1 MDWRRWKYALLR
13 CINKQTT
20 VFFCP
25 MFSKSSTNRLK
36 GESRIPRPVQLNNTR
51 PTQLNNTATEN
62 RIPLMKGKHDKPQ
75 RFKVAD
81 KRPLA
86 KEFVK
91 EPPKPISK
99 QELQKP
105 AVRKPEVFD
114 NKALI
119 DILNSTNSLDLDGK
133 FTSARPKRASIYAGA
148 VRVLKPVIISNLRPN
163 L

>member
-1 MDWRRWKYALLR
+1 
-13 CINKQTT
+13 
-20 VFFCP
+20 
-25 MFSKSSTNRLK
+25 
-36 GESRIPRPVQLNNTR
+36 
-51 PTQLNNTATEN
+51 
-62 RIPLMKGKHDKPQ
+62 MKGKHDKPQ
-75 RFKVAD
+75 RFKVVD
-81 KRPLA
+81 KRPLV

-91 EPPKPISK
+91 EPPKPIIK